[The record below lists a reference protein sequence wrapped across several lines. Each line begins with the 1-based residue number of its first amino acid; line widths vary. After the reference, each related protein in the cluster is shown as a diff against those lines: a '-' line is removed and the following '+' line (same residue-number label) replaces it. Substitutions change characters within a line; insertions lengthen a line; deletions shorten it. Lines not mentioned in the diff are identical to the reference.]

1 MEFSSVIRDK
11 TFFSNSLIEEYYKGK
26 KLKPFHTYSP
36 DLDGIAEAI
45 KGKSSFSQQKRD
57 NLVRDLYRQ
66 YKEAYIDLDN
76 LSLVK
81 NHIDEL
87 KNPNTY
93 TITTGQQIHL
103 GLGPIYVLYK
113 IFDVIALTN
122 QLKRKFNDK
131 NFVPVFWMATEDHD
145 LEEIASVSYFGK
157 QTKWNTEQSGAV
169 GRMNTDGVAEMY
181 QFLMDTYQISDAQK
195 DFLQRTAQIYRQSSN
210 LAIAF
215 RKLLHEYLGHT
226 GLIILD
232 ADSKELKSSFTSVM
246 VDELKHKNSQ
256 ALIETSQLLES
267 AGFKNQLR
275 VKSCNLFLLR
285 KNDRIRIDDIKDFT
299 NKTPEDFTMKEYPNL
314 SPNAALRPLYQE
326 WILPN
331 VGVVL
336 GSSEL
341 NYWFQLKGLFDT
353 YDMPLPSMMLR
364 TSGIL
369 IPSKFREKYFNNNL
383 VDWFNNETTIALSHE
398 QELAN
403 IMESQQKN
411 IESIKSSIQVY
422 DKAISDIF
430 KDLNLVNKWSKILDK
445 LYDIEKIIEN
455 KWSQKIENSSDLKK
469 VLKLKRAYFNPLQIQ
484 ERIEFIGSFND
495 MSLIKS
501 VRISSHFGLYSKNK
515 VLIIFN

>member
-1 MEFSSVIRDK
+1 VEFCSVIRDK

-66 YKEAYIDLDN
+66 YKEADIDLDN

-113 IFDVIALTN
+113 IFDVIALSN

-181 QFLMDTYQISDAQK
+181 QFLIDTYPISDVQK

-210 LAIAF
+210 LGIAF

-232 ADSKELKSSFTSVM
+232 ADSKKLKSSFTSVM

-275 VKSCNLFLLR
+275 VKSCNLFLLE
-285 KNDRIRIDDIKDFT
+285 KNDRIRIDDIRDFT
-299 NKTPEDFTMKEYPNL
+299 NKTPEDFTKKEYPNL

-353 YDMPLPSMMLR
+353 YDIPLPSMMLR

-369 IPSKFREKYFNNNL
+369 IPSKFKEKYSKNNL
-383 VDWFNNETTIALSHE
+383 SEWFENENSIALKHN
-398 QELAN
+398 QELAA
-403 IMESQQKN
+403 EKKSHDQKFK
-411 IESIKSSIQVY
+411 SIKSSIKAY
-422 DKAISDIF
+422 DQAISETF
-430 KDLNLVNKWSKILDK
+430 KEINLVNKWSKLMDK
-445 LYDIEKIIEN
+445 LSDIQLIMDM
-455 KWSQKIENSSDLKK
+455 KWSQ
-469 VLKLKRAYFNPLQIQ
+469 R
-484 ERIEFIGSFND
+484 
-495 MSLIKS
+495 
-501 VRISSHFGLYSKNK
+501 
-515 VLIIFN
+515 

>member
-1 MEFSSVIRDK
+1 
-11 TFFSNSLIEEYYKGK
+11 
-26 KLKPFHTYSP
+26 
-36 DLDGIAEAI
+36 
-45 KGKSSFSQQKRD
+45 
-57 NLVRDLYRQ
+57 
-66 YKEAYIDLDN
+66 
-76 LSLVK
+76 
-81 NHIDEL
+81 
-87 KNPNTY
+87 
-93 TITTGQQIHL
+93 
-103 GLGPIYVLYK
+103 
-113 IFDVIALTN
+113 
-122 QLKRKFNDK
+122 
-131 NFVPVFWMATEDHD
+131 
-145 LEEIASVSYFGK
+145 
-157 QTKWNTEQSGAV
+157 
-169 GRMNTDGVAEMY
+169 
-181 QFLMDTYQISDAQK
+181 
-195 DFLQRTAQIYRQSSN
+195 
-210 LAIAF
+210 
-215 RKLLHEYLGHT
+215 
-226 GLIILD
+226 LIILD
-232 ADSKELKSSFTSVM
+232 ADSKKLKSSFTSVM

-275 VKSCNLFLLR
+275 IKSCNLFLLR

-331 VGVVL
+331 VSVVL

-341 NYWFQLKGLFDT
+341 NYWFQLKGLFDA

-422 DKAISDIF
+422 DKAISDTF

>member
-1 MEFSSVIRDK
+1 MKFSSVIRDK
-11 TFFSNSLIEEYYKGK
+11 TFFSNSLIEEYYKGE

-36 DLDGIAEAI
+36 DLDGITEAI

-66 YKEAYIDLDN
+66 YKEADIDLDN
-76 LSLVK
+76 SSLVK
-81 NHIDEL
+81 NNIDEL

-103 GLGPIYVLYK
+103 GLGPIYVIYK
-113 IFDVIALTN
+113 IFDVIALSN

-145 LEEIASVSYFGK
+145 LEEIATVSYFGK

-181 QFLMDTYQISDAQK
+181 QFLMDTYQISDVQK

-267 AGFKNQLR
+267 AGFNNQLR

-285 KNDRIRIDDIKDFT
+285 KNDRIRIDDIKDLT
-299 NKTPEDFTMKEYPNL
+299 NKTPEDFTKEEHPNL

-353 YDMPLPSMMLR
+353 YDMPLPSIMLR

-369 IPSKFREKYFNNNL
+369 IHSKFREKYFNNHL
-383 VDWFNNETTIALSHE
+383 VDWFNDETTIALNHE

-403 IMESQQKN
+403 IKNSHQQN

-422 DKAISDIF
+422 DEAISDTF
-430 KDLNLVNKWSKILDK
+430 KDLNLVNKWSKLLDK
-445 LYDIEKIIEN
+445 LSDIEKIIET
-455 KWSQKIENSSDLKK
+455 KWSQKIENSSELKK
-469 VLKLKRAYFNPLQIQ
+469 VLKMKRSYFNPSQIQ
-484 ERIEFIGSFND
+484 ERTDHLGMHARLFSLKSDVIND
-495 MSLIKS
+495 N
-501 VRISSHFGLYSKNK
+501 FGLESNSK
-515 VLIIFN
+515 VLIIFY